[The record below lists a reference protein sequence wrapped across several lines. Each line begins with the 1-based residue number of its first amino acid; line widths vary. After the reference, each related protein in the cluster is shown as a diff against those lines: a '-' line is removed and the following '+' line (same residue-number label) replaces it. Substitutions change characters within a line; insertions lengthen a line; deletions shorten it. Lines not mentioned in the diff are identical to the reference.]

1 MTLPTSTMLIT
12 GGAGFIGANFVRALL
27 AKDPHANVVVL
38 DSLTYA
44 GNLMNLEGIST
55 ERCTFVRGDIRDT
68 SLVCGLLRKHAIRS
82 LVHFAAESHVDRSIL
97 GPDLFIETNIVGTH
111 SLLKSARL
119 VWLEEQPGAHRF
131 HHVST
136 DEVYGSLELRD
147 APFTEASP
155 VRPSSPY
162 AASKAASDHL
172 VRAYHETFGLDAVIT
187 NCTNNYGPYQLPEKL
202 VPLLI
207 VNCLLGERLPVYGDG
222 LHVRDW
228 LHVDDHCNAILLA
241 LDRGVAGETYNIGG
255 ENERTSLEILRLVV
269 SEIDHAFER
278 DATLT
283 QRYPNCPAAKGKS
296 CAELVAFVRD
306 RPGADR
312 RYALDITKARTELHY
327 NPRAVA
333 GHNFE
338 AAFRDTI
345 RWYLTNDQWWKS
357 VMDGQ
362 YREWVALNYDNR

>member
-1 MTLPTSTMLIT
+1 MSLPHLHLLVT
-12 GGAGFIGANFVRALL
+12 GGAGFIGANFARAFLTN
-27 AKDPHANVVVL
+27 DPATRVVIL
-38 DSLTYA
+38 DALTYA
-44 GNLMNLEGIST
+44 GNLANLEGID
-55 ERCTFVRGDIRDT
+55 EDRCVFVRGDIRDT
-68 SLVCGLLRKHAIRS
+68 PLVCDLLRQHSIRA

-97 GPDLFIETNIVGTH
+97 GPDLFVETNIVGTH
-111 SLLKSARL
+111 SLLKAARL

-136 DEVYGSLELRD
+136 DEVYGSLELR
-147 APFTEASP
+147 APAFSESSP
-155 VRPSSPY
+155 VRPNSPY

-187 NCTNNYGPYQLPEKL
+187 NCSNNYGPYQLPEKL

-207 VNCLLGERLPVYGDG
+207 VNCLLGERLPLYGDG

-228 LHVDDHCNAILLA
+228 LHVQDHCQAIALA
-241 LDRGVAGETYNIGG
+241 MRVGVAGETYNIGG
-255 ENERTSLEILRLVV
+255 ENERTSLEILRLIV

-278 DATLT
+278 DPSLSEK
-283 QRYPNCPAAKGKS
+283 YPHCPAATGKS

-312 RYALDITKARTELHY
+312 RYALDISKARRELGY
-327 NPRAVA
+327 APRAAA
-333 GHNFE
+333 GPAFE
-338 AAFRDTI
+338 SAFRGTV
-345 RWYLTNDQWWKS
+345 RWYIEHDAWWKS

-362 YREWVALNYDNR
+362 YREWVALNYKNR

>member
-1 MTLPTSTMLIT
+1 MSTLHSNLLVT
-12 GGAGFIGANFVRALL
+12 GGAGFIGANFVRAHL
-27 AKDPHANVVVL
+27 AHDPTARVVIL
-38 DSLTYA
+38 DALTYA
-44 GNLMNLEGIST
+44 GNLGNLEGIDA

-68 SLVCGLLRKHAIRS
+68 PLVCDLLRQHQLRA

-111 SLLKSARL
+111 SLLKATRL
-119 VWLEEQPGAHRF
+119 VWLEEEAGAHRF

-147 APFTEASP
+147 AAFTESSP
-155 VRPSSPY
+155 VRPNSPY

-187 NCTNNYGPYQLPEKL
+187 NCSNNYGPYQLPEKL

-228 LHVDDHCNAILLA
+228 LHVQDHCNAILLA
-241 LDRGVAGETYNIGG
+241 LRKGVAGETYNIGG

-269 SEIDHAFER
+269 SAIDHAFER
-278 DATLT
+278 DASLATK
-283 QRYPNCPAAKGKS
+283 YPQCPAAAGRS

-312 RYALDITKARTELHY
+312 RYALDITKARRELGYCPH
-327 NPRAVA
+327 AIA
-333 GHNFE
+333 GPKFE
-338 AAFRDTI
+338 AAFRDTV
-345 RWYLTNDQWWKS
+345 RWYMANDSWWKS
-357 VMDGQ
+357 VMDGH
-362 YREWVALNYDNR
+362 YREWVALNYNNR